1 MDSVLC
7 GSFLQRVCFIFFSFT
22 RCAVENSSANVDSH
36 VFSFHSV
43 SFDATCSHRR
53 CFTFTL
59 FDVSLCVVIFIRFPL
74 TLLPLNFLI
83 RIAFVLY
90 QLHFWSFVLFFS
102 TWNFFL
108 ISGGGAKHSK
118 RKFHHT
124 TNDISNI
131 HFNHHTH
138 THIRMRLNNQT
149 RKINKRKDWF
159 WINFL
164 SDKEKNE
171 EFFWLVNL
179 ESQIPVSRRVHDL
192 NSLTYLIYI
201 HTRST

>member
-22 RCAVENSSANVDSH
+22 RCAVEKSSANVDSH

-59 FDVSLCVVIFIRFPL
+59 FAVSLCVVIFIRFPL

-90 QLHFWSFVLFFS
+90 SYSFDLLFFCS
-102 TWNFFL
+102 FLFNMNFF
-108 ISGGGAKHSK
+108 S
-118 RKFHHT
+118 
-124 TNDISNI
+124 
-131 HFNHHTH
+131 HFRGRCKTLKTQIPSHNERHKQYTFQPSYTHTH
-138 THIRMRLNNQT
+138 TDIRMRLNNQT

-179 ESQIPVSRRVHDL
+179 ES
-192 NSLTYLIYI
+192 
-201 HTRST
+201 